1 MRSNRGELLSTVC
14 ALGLLVCMFA
24 FAWYGGDGIPG
35 ITPRDRLVWTQ
46 NAWEALSIVRWA
58 MLATIAVAVGSLI
71 LHLNQRSHGA
81 RTNTSPLVA
90 LLGAAT
96 AALLIYRVL
105 LDTPAANRVVDQ
117 KLGAV
122 LGTLLALGIAA
133 GGLRSLRE
141 ERRPAP
147 ARRRKRLVSGR
158 QDG

>member
-81 RTNTSPLVA
+81 IVVTFR
-90 LLGAAT
+90 
-96 AALLIYRVL
+96 RVIW
-105 LDTPAANRVVDQ
+105 RFFFV
-117 KLGAV
+117 GISS
-122 LGTLLALGIAA
+122 TL
-133 GGLRSLRE
+133 
-141 ERRPAP
+141 
-147 ARRRKRLVSGR
+147 
-158 QDG
+158 QQ